1 MTRHPSL
8 IATVLTLAILGAL
21 IASCIFY
28 GPTNTLIGVL
38 FAAAAVAWS
47 RSQ

>member
-1 MTRHPSL
+1 MTRRPSV
-8 IATVLTLAILGAL
+8 IATVLTLAIAGAL
-21 IASCIFY
+21 IASCLHF
-28 GPTNTLIGVL
+28 GPGNTAIGTL